1 MDAAEHERRD
11 SREPSERALTPNRRR
26 VVAILAVAAV
36 AVFLPELLTGYTLG
50 LATRFM
56 IFSILA
62 ISLDLLWGYGGVVS
76 FGHAL
81 FFGLGA
87 YAVAITL
94 TNIGGVGGTLVALV
108 LGMAIPGLLA
118 LGLGLFLFYSK
129 VSGVYFGIVT
139 LALTVVFETLAIVSR
154 DLTGGLD
161 GLYGFEIPTI
171 WLPGVGVV
179 ELWGS
184 LNPFY
189 AALVGLMVAFV
200 IARWVTGSSFGVT
213 IKAIRDDEA
222 RVEMLGYNVAFI
234 KTVLLV
240 MACMMAGFAGSL
252 YTTIGFVSPALLGVF
267 FSTQVLVWV
276 GIGGRATIIGP
287 ILGTIL
293 VGILETYLSDQYQ
306 DIWPL
311 FVGLTFLAVV
321 LFWPSGLYPLL
332 LDAISRLSSM
342 RSKAQA
348 S

>member
-1 MDAAEHERRD
+1 M
-11 SREPSERALTPNRRR
+11 SPQRRR
-26 VVAILAVAAV
+26 LVVVFVAAGV
-36 AVFLPELLTGYTLG
+36 AAFLPALLSAYTVG

-56 IFSILA
+56 IFGILA

-76 FGHAL
+76 FGHAM

-94 TNIGGVGGTLVALV
+94 TFVGGVGGTLLGLA
-108 LGMAIPGLLA
+108 LGMTVPALLA

-139 LALTVVFETLAIVSR
+139 LALTVVFETIVIVSR

-161 GLYGFEIPTI
+161 GLYGFDIPTL
-171 WLPGVGVV
+171 WLPGLGDVDV
-179 ELWGS
+179 WGIR
-184 LNPFY
+184 NPFY
-189 AALVGLMVAFV
+189 AALIGLV
-200 IARWVTGSSFGVT
+200 ISFLLARWLTAMPFGVT

-222 RVEMLGYNVAFI
+222 RVEMLGYDVAFI

-240 MACMMAGFAGSL
+240 IACLMAGFAGSL
-252 YTTIGFVSPALLGVF
+252 YTTVGFISPTLLGVF

-276 GIGGRATIIGP
+276 GIGGRGTLVGP
-287 ILGTIL
+287 VLGAIL
-293 VGILETYLSDQYQ
+293 VGILETYLSGQYE

-311 FVGLTFLAVV
+311 FVGLTFVAVV

-332 LDAISRLSSM
+332 VQVGGRVLSM
-342 RSKAQA
+342 RSRESAT
-348 S
+348 